1 MFLSFST
8 LPELFVPFSNFQFY
22 LFVPLALDHSVMY
35 SPLDYSL
42 WPALSKQLILTRLP
56 LRKASVAVFVNIR
69 IVHHG
74 LEMSLLFY

>member
-1 MFLSFST
+1 MFLSLST
-8 LPELFVPFSNFQFY
+8 LPDLLFPSSNFQLYVFA
-22 LFVPLALDHSVMY
+22 PLALDHSVMC

-42 WPALSKQLILTRLP
+42 WPALSKQLILTRLLLP
-56 LRKASVAVFVNIR
+56 KASVAVFVNIR